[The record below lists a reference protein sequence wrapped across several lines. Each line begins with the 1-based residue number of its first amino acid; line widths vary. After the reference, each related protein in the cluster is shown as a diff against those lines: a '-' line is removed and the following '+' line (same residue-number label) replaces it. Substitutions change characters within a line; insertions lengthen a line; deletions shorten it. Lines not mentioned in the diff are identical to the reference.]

1 MSTSTGMESLDL
13 WTKNE
18 GSKAIVQYRRRAPA
32 LCLRLRPQW
41 DYCQGG
47 ESERD
52 SNGPVE
58 LGGEISLSVDLPGA
72 GARGSVRTSEPRGE
86 WQKTC
91 ALEARVSTFPWGAL
105 SESTGQRTRG
115 PAMARSSVGPCSWDR
130 VGLLGL
136 PGSQLRSFVPRSA
149 HRDPRTFP
157 GAPAHLIRL

>member
-1 MSTSTGMESLDL
+1 MSTVMESLDL

-58 LGGEISLSVDLPGA
+58 LG
-72 GARGSVRTSEPRGE
+72 RGNKFERR
-86 WQKTC
+86 
-91 ALEARVSTFPWGAL
+91 F
-105 SESTGQRTRG
+105 TG
-115 PAMARSSVGPCSWDR
+115 C
-130 VGLLGL
+130 
-136 PGSQLRSFVPRSA
+136 RSA
-149 HRDPRTFP
+149 RERQNE
-157 GAPAHLIRL
+157 